1 MRVAIRQFFPTS
13 RAKAVAVLAGLA
25 LLAGALS
32 SCSTS
37 AASSTGSKGYVI
49 GDGAV
54 VTIPAAER
62 SDVPHLHGPV
72 LGGGTLSV
80 ASYRGKVVV
89 LNVWASWCGPCRAE
103 APALAAAARRL
114 PDAQFVGINTRDDD
128 STAEAFVR
136 AQHTPYPSL
145 VDQDGRDMLQFYGTL
160 NPQAL
165 PSTVVLDT
173 EGRVAAV
180 VQGPISTLT
189 LVDLVH
195 QIEHE
200 GTGRAG

>member
-1 MRVAIRQFFPTS
+1 MDIRHGCACSRRRVIAVVTS
-13 RAKAVAVLAGLA
+13 LVALAAVVSG
-25 LLAGALS
+25 
-32 SCSTS
+32 CSTS
-37 AASSTGSKGYVI
+37 AASSTGSKGYVV

-54 VTIPAAER
+54 VTIPAGER
-62 SDVPHLHGPV
+62 SDVPRLHGPA

-80 ASYRGKVVV
+80 ADYRGKVVV

-103 APALAAAARRL
+103 APALTAAARRL
-114 PDAQFVGINTRDDD
+114 PDAQFVGINIRDDNP
-128 STAEAFVR
+128 TAEAFVR

-145 VDQDGRDMLQFYGTL
+145 VDQDGHDMLQFYGTL

-173 EGRVAAV
+173 AGRVAAV

-195 QIEHE
+195 EVQHQR
-200 GTGRAG
+200 GGRAG